1 MLIIGDQD
9 LQKLDVVY
17 TLVALSSK
25 MTSIKCN
32 MCVNNSN
39 DGRSRVLL
47 RLIRTGILYLIQ
59 KDPMK
64 KISLYRLV
72 TIGAGGAK
80 FLYIGR

>member
-9 LQKLDVVY
+9 LQKLYVVY

-72 TIGAGGAK
+72 TIGAGGP
-80 FLYIGR
+80 